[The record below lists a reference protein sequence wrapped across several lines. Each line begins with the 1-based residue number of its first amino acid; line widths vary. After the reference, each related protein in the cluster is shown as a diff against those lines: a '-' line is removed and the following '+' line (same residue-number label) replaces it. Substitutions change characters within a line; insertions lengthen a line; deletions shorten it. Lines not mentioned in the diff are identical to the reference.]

1 MHVTLQDVARLAGV
15 SSKTVSRVVNNQGEI
30 SDTTRQRVQQA
41 IEQLGY
47 HPNFLARS
55 LVSQRSNTL
64 GVVAS
69 GLNYFGPSA
78 TLTGIEQRTFELG
91 YSLLFSLLPHSD
103 ETNVFPI
110 LDSFVARR
118 VDGIIWAVSD
128 IGNNRAWI
136 QPEAL
141 KGLPPVVFLTMEP
154 KPGLSVVTVDNK
166 DGAMR
171 ATQHLVDLGKRNI
184 AIITGP
190 KAWWEARERLAGFT
204 EVMQKAGLAVQP
216 VQIVEGD
223 WTATSGKSCMVQLL
237 EQYPQI
243 EAVFACNDQM
253 ALGALGIAHQ
263 SGIKI
268 PDDIAFV
275 GFDNM
280 PEAACFWPP
289 LTTVEQHLFDVGAVS
304 VQVLHKQIEARHD
317 DQADLHSELRL
328 METDLITRESSIG
341 APSSDALKP
350 IEQNFFKIRSPK

>member
-15 SSKTVSRVVNNQGEI
+15 STKTVSRVVNNQGEI

-47 HPNFLARS
+47 LPNFLARS
-55 LVSQRSNTL
+55 LVSQHSNTL

-91 YSLLFSLLPHSD
+91 YSLLFSMLPHSD

-118 VDGIIWAVSD
+118 VDGIIWAVSE
-128 IGNNRAWI
+128 IGNNRSWI

-166 DGAMR
+166 SGAVQ

-184 AIITGP
+184 AVIAGP
-190 KAWWEARERLAGFT
+190 NAWWEARERLAGFA
-204 EVMQKAGLAVQP
+204 EVMQKAGLEVLP
-216 VQIVEGD
+216 VQVVEGD
-223 WTATSGKSCMVQLL
+223 WTATSGKQCMLQLL

-243 EAVFACNDQM
+243 DAVVAGNDQM

-275 GFDNM
+275 GFDNI
-280 PEAACFWPP
+280 PESACFWPP
-289 LTTVEQHLFDVGAVS
+289 LTTVEQHLFDIGAIS
-304 VQVLHKQIEARHD
+304 VQVLHKLIEAGQD
-317 DQADLHSELRL
+317 DQDDIQSEVRL
-328 METDLITRESSIG
+328 MDTDLITRESSIG
-341 APSSDALKP
+341 VPSSEAFNPVEL
-350 IEQNFFKIRSPK
+350 NFFKTRTPK

>member
-15 SSKTVSRVVNNQGEI
+15 STKTVSRVVNNQGEI
-30 SDTTRQRVQQA
+30 SAATRQHVQQA
-41 IEQLGY
+41 IEELGY

-55 LVSQRSNTL
+55 LVSQHSNTL

-69 GLNYFGPSA
+69 GLNYFGPSS

-91 YSLLFSLLPHSD
+91 YSLLFSMLPHSD

-118 VDGIIWAVSD
+118 VDGIIWAVSE
-128 IGNNRAWI
+128 IGNNRSWI

-141 KGLPPVVFLTMEP
+141 KGLPPVVFLTMDP

-166 DGAMR
+166 SGAVQ
-171 ATQHLVDLGKRNI
+171 ATQHLVDLGRRNI
-184 AIITGP
+184 AVIAGP
-190 KAWWEARERLAGFT
+190 GVWWEARERLAGFS
-204 EVMQKAGLAVQP
+204 EVMEKTGLEVLPAQV
-216 VQIVEGD
+216 VEGD
-223 WTATSGKSCMVQLL
+223 WTATSGKRCMLQLL
-237 EQYPQI
+237 EQYPQMD
-243 EAVFACNDQM
+243 AVVASNDQM

-280 PEAACFWPP
+280 PESACFWPP
-289 LTTVEQHLFDVGAVS
+289 LTTVEQHLFDIGAIS
-304 VQVLHKQIEARHD
+304 VQMLHKLIEAGQD
-317 DQADLHSELRL
+317 EQIDLPSEVRL
-328 METDLITRESSIG
+328 MGTDLITRESTIG
-341 APSSDALKP
+341 ARSSEALKSA
-350 IEQNFFKIRSPK
+350 EQNFIKTRSPK

>member
-1 MHVTLQDVARLAGV
+1 VHVTLQDVARLAKV

-30 SDTTRQRVQQA
+30 RESTRRRVQQA

-55 LVSQRSNTL
+55 LVSQRSSTL

-69 GLNYFGPSA
+69 GLNYFGPSS
-78 TLTGIEQRTFELG
+78 TLTGIEQQTYDLG

-110 LDSFVARR
+110 LDSFLARR
-118 VDGIIWAVSD
+118 VDGIIWAVSE

-154 KPGLSVVTVDNK
+154 RPGLSVVTVNNK
-166 DGAMR
+166 AGAMR
-171 ATQHLVDLGKRNI
+171 ATQHLVDLGKHNI
-184 AIITGP
+184 AVITGP
-190 KAWWEARERLAGFT
+190 MAWWEARERLAGFT
-204 EVMQKAGLAVQP
+204 EVLQNAGLDVLPAQV
-216 VQIVEGD
+216 VEGD
-223 WTATSGKSCMVQLL
+223 WTATSGKSCMIQLL
-237 EQYPQI
+237 EQFPLV
-243 EAVFACNDQM
+243 EAVFAFNDQM

-263 SGIKI
+263 LGIKI

-275 GFDNM
+275 GFDNL
-280 PEAACFWPP
+280 PESACFWPP
-289 LTTVEQHLFDVGAVS
+289 LTTVEQHLSDIGAIS
-304 VQVLHKQIEARHD
+304 VQVLHKQIEARQD
-317 DQADLHSELRL
+317 DQADLHSEVQM

-341 APSSDALKP
+341 SSSSEALKP
-350 IEQNFFKIRSPK
+350 VEQYFFKIRFPK